1 MKIKFFKTIFILFS
15 SFIVFFLVQNYAFSA
30 GVNSKKGS
38 KGFYIPT
45 KTRIKA
51 VLLNGGDIKTNHNIP
66 VLIKLISRGTYPKGY
81 KGKNLKSCFVIARAY
96 YNSLLCKSCLYI
108 KTLRLSCI
116 VKHGAYHEA
125 GHIYGYATDKS
136 KSRTLKSM
144 LKSKNLISLNPG
156 RKVTI
161 VITKKSY
168 ISIGP
173 NIIKK

>member
-1 MKIKFFKTIFILFS
+1 M
-15 SFIVFFLVQNYAFSA
+15 
-30 GVNSKKGS
+30 
-38 KGFYIPT
+38 
-45 KTRIKA
+45 
-51 VLLNGGDIKTNHNIP
+51 
-66 VLIKLISRGTYPKGY
+66 
-81 KGKNLKSCFVIARAY
+81 
-96 YNSLLCKSCLYI
+96 
-108 KTLRLSCI
+108 
-116 VKHGAYHEA
+116 KHGAYHEA